1 MRHNYLFLILGAI
14 LFMPGCKTIPITPD
28 QITGIISDGTLDST
42 PAVQRVK
49 IIHVLESAAQA
60 VTIAQEQAQAETK
73 WATVGKTLS
82 AVGIG
87 LLVVLLL
94 SGAIWLKYQFFR

>member
-1 MRHNYLFLILGAI
+1 MKQTYTLFILGVV
-14 LFMPGCKTIPITPD
+14 LCLPGCKTIPTTPA

-49 IIHVLESAAQA
+49 IIRVLESAAQA
-60 VTIAQEQAQAETK
+60 VTIAQEQAQEESG

-82 AVGIG
+82 AIGMG

-94 SGAIWLKYQFFR
+94 SGAVWIKYQFFR